1 MRTNNRIQ
9 GIIGFYEAE
18 NPGVKANLVRM
29 LLHGR
34 VAGSGK
40 LLILPVDQGLEHG
53 PTKSFLENPESY
65 DPHYHFQLA
74 IEAGFSAYAA
84 PLGMLEAGASTYA
97 GLVPLILKVNSSTS
111 LSPKGAYPDQV
122 VTSYVQDALRLGCVA
137 IGLTIYPGSH
147 NFFSMIK
154 ETRSLIAKAKASG
167 LAVIIWS
174 YPRGDG
180 ISKQGETA
188 VDIVAYAAHI
198 AASLGANI
206 IKVKLPT
213 DYIEKDPI
221 SYDISSLDQRIA
233 YVKLSCFAGRRLVVF
248 SGGEAKTDEELFKEI
263 QSIKLGKGD
272 GSIIGRN
279 SFQRLKNDAV
289 SLIDNIAQIYNN

>member
-1 MRTNNRIQ
+1 MLTNNRIQ
-9 GIIGFYEAE
+9 KIIGFYETE

-29 LLHGR
+29 LLHGKL
-34 VAGSGK
+34 AGSGK

-53 PTKSFLENPESY
+53 PTRSFSKNPESY

-97 GLVPLILKVNSSTS
+97 GIIPLILKVNSSTS
-111 LSPKGAYPDQV
+111 LTPKSSFPDQV
-122 VTSYVQDALRLGCVA
+122 VTSYVRDALRLGCVA

-147 NFFSMIK
+147 NFFSMIR
-154 ETRSLIAKAKASG
+154 ETRSLIAKAKSSG
-167 LAVIIWS
+167 LAVVIWS

-213 DYIEKDPI
+213 NYIEKDPI
-221 SYDISSLDQRIA
+221 SYDISSLEQRIA
-233 YVKLSCFAGRRLVVF
+233 YIKLSCFAGKRLVVF
-248 SGGEAKTDEELFKEI
+248 SGGEAKSDEELFKEI

-279 SFQRLKNDAV
+279 SFQRSKNDAI
-289 SLIDNIAQIYNN
+289 SMISKIAQIYNN